1 MKLLLTGF
9 EPFGGS
15 EVNPSEEVVKALSKH
30 RLSAVE
36 LHTTILPVDKEA
48 GPAKLIQNFEETQPE
63 AVVCLGEAGGRMV
76 ICIERIAIN
85 LMDYRVEDNAGN
97 LIKNQPIVLNGSAA
111 FFCTLPV
118 QAIVEGLKE
127 AGVPARLSLSAGAF
141 LCNQVIYTLLHYMD
155 IHNMEIPAG
164 FIHLPSLPEQ
174 AAGEQPPKPSMNL
187 ETMVTGVKTAIE
199 VIRQNA

>member
-9 EPFGGS
+9 EPFGDS
-15 EVNPSEEVVKALSKH
+15 EVNPSEEVVKGLSKH
-30 RLSAVE
+30 HLSAVE
-36 LHTTILPVDKEA
+36 LVTTILPVDKEA
-48 GPAKLIQNFEETQPE
+48 GPAKLIQKFEETRPK

-85 LMDYRVEDNAGN
+85 LMDYRIEDNVGN
-97 LIKNQPIVLNGSAA
+97 LIKAQPIVLDGSAA

-127 AGVPARLSLSAGAF
+127 ADIPSRLSLSAGAF
-141 LCNQVIYTLLHYMD
+141 LCNHVIYTLLYHLET
-155 IHNMEIPAG
+155 HNMEIPAG

-174 AAGEQPPKPSMNL
+174 VAGEQPPKPSMNL

>member
-30 RLSAVE
+30 SFSAVE

-48 GPAKLIQNFEETQPE
+48 GPAKLIQNFEETRPE

-85 LMDYRVEDNAGN
+85 LMDYRIEDNAGS
-97 LIKNQPIVLNGSAA
+97 LIKNQPIVLDGSAA

-127 AGVPARLSLSAGAF
+127 AGVPTRLSLSAGAF
-141 LCNQVIYTLLHYMD
+141 LC
-155 IHNMEIPAG
+155 
-164 FIHLPSLPEQ
+164 
-174 AAGEQPPKPSMNL
+174 
-187 ETMVTGVKTAIE
+187 
-199 VIRQNA
+199 IR